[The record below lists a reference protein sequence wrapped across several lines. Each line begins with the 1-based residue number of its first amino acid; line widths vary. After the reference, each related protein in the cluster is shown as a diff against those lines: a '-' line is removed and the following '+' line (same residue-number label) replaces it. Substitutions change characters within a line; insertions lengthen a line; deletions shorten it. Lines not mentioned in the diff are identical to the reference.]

1 MLGLWNLQWLN
12 HNSQRAYPLS
22 ESCARTAYI
31 SQNIKIPDDLI
42 LALRISLNTGHN
54 VMVDK
59 FFLKALTVTGNGF
72 AILIGYDDGSDYT
85 NPDDY
90 PSVATTFVW
99 TNSNQNTYSLTGLDD
114 FEDSVGYIAVDSSC
128 AWLNEVS
135 GYFSFLPQNT
145 YLEPDCIVPMIQ
157 SISSVSVSDGTT
169 IGTRHYGDIILQ
181 AGSNV
186 ELEVKESASA
196 TTIIIHAITTDDFTE
211 QCKCDIHEQAP
222 CIKTINSMHPDASG
236 NILMEGTGCVQLANA
251 NGTITFTD
259 TCASPRCNCDSLQDL
274 AQEIRDLEDGVTTL
288 ENFTAQMKASVDQ
301 TQLVITNSKVDY
313 A

>member
-12 HNSQRAYPLS
+12 HNSQRAYPLADNCS
-22 ESCARTAYI
+22 REAYI
-31 SQNIKIPDDLI
+31 SSDIKIPDELI

-54 VMVDK
+54 VAVDR
-59 FFLKALTVTGNGF
+59 FFLKALTVTSNGF
-72 AILIGYDDGSDYT
+72 AILIGYDDGSNYS

-99 TNSNQNTYSLTGLDD
+99 TNSEQTTYSLTGLDD
-114 FEDSVGYIAVDSSC
+114 FDDSVGYIAVNPSC
-128 AWLNEVS
+128 SWLNDVS
-135 GYFSFLPQNT
+135 GYFSFLPQNA

-157 SISSVSVSDGTT
+157 SISSIAVSDGSTA
-169 IGTRHYGDIILQ
+169 GKRHYGDIILQ

-186 ELEVKESASA
+186 ELEVRESATA
-196 TTIIIHAITTDDFTE
+196 TTIIIHAITSDDFAQT
-211 QCKCDIHEQAP
+211 CKCDTHEEAP
-222 CIKTINSMHPDASG
+222 CIRTINSMHPDASG
-236 NILMEGTGCVQLANA
+236 NILIEGTGCVQLT
-251 NGTITFTD
+251 NGDGSITFND
-259 TCASPRCNCDSLQDL
+259 TCASPRCDCSSIQDL